1 MARLTAK
8 TMHYTLTRTAF
19 AVAFGFCN
27 VLEASS
33 ATTILEPVNACVFS
47 PADRFSMDARGRY
60 AQCLG
65 WQPDATYPLCRG
77 YYQPLE
83 VTPIPKGEVR
93 IEADEASLYTQGRS
107 KLTGNVVVQDEARV
121 VSAQTAYIYRDPKS
135 NQVTRVELFG
145 NVRYLEPGRLM
156 IARKAIINPQDQSG
170 RVDDVLYRLSVHRA
184 GATLP
189 AWGRADYIERY
200 PNQDYLL
207 QQATYS
213 TCPPEDRAWKI
224 SARTITLDHSEAR
237 GVAKDAYLR
246 IHDWPVLYS
255 PYLSFPTSKERKSG
269 FLQPAVGYTNVGG
282 FDLGLPYYWNIAPNY
297 DATITPHLYTR
308 RGIMMGGNLRALTS
322 NSYVTMGGNFLPH
335 DQAFN
340 RFINENKSQY
350 PSLIGQ
356 SNNRWAVLMDNQTR
370 LTPNLNF
377 GVNFEQVSDDYYL
390 QDFSTNLAVTT
401 QSQLLRQANLTYNSD
416 HWLVNGLVQS
426 YQTLHPIN
434 QSEISDIYQR
444 LPQFS
449 ANGIYNE
456 LPLNG
461 TFNVLAEFDNY
472 RWPGADF
479 SHPQGPR
486 LHLNPIFSV
495 AHYKPWGYVT
505 PSVQFVENNYNVSY
519 RNQPP
524 GQSFNRFVP
533 RYNIDTGLFFERA
546 TSFMGKRFTQTLEPR
561 VYYLYVPYHDQT
573 PIPVYDSAY
582 MIFNQDQLFRTNRFS
597 GFDRIGDAN
606 QLAYALTTR
615 LLSDET
621 GGEKASFAIGQLS
634 YFSNRRVQLCYEREG
649 DCIDSPLFL
658 GWLSPTS
665 KTSPIA
671 TRAKYHLNPAW
682 IVTGDYVWDP
692 ATRAT
697 NNGYLNLHYQP
708 DFNKIFSLGYSYLVN
723 GDITEVANTGIQNNV
738 LNQGTVAYAW
748 PFSDR
753 WSTLGVY
760 SYNISKKYSMMSFFG
775 LQYENCC
782 WAVRLMG
789 GKTFK
794 NISPTTFAPQ
804 YNSNV
809 FAQIL
814 LKGLGSAA
822 NSDPTSI
829 LSSYLPGY
837 ADIFKQR

>member
-1 MARLTAK
+1 
-8 TMHYTLTRTAF
+8 MHYTLTGTVL
-19 AVAFGFCN
+19 AVAFGFYL
-27 VLEASS
+27 VHEARA
-33 ATTILEPVNACVFS
+33 ATTIVEPVNACVFT
-47 PADRFSMDARGRY
+47 PEDRFPTSVRSRY

-65 WQPDATYPLCRG
+65 WQRDEAYPLCGG
-77 YYQPLE
+77 YYQTLE
-83 VTPIPKGEVR
+83 ITPIPKGEVR
-93 IEADEASLYTQGRS
+93 IEADEASLYAEGRS
-107 KLTGNVVVQDEARV
+107 KLTGNVMVQDDDRM
-121 VSAQTAYIYRDPKS
+121 VSAQTAYIYRAPQS

-156 IARKAIINPQDQSG
+156 IARKAIINPQDKSG
-170 RVDDVLYRLSVHRA
+170 RVDDVLYRLSIHRA

-189 AWGRADYIERY
+189 AWGRADFIERF

-213 TCPPEDRAWKI
+213 TCPPENRSWQI
-224 SARTITLDHSEAR
+224 SAGSITLDHSEAR
-237 GVAKDAYLR
+237 GVARDAYLR

-269 FLQPAVGYTNVGG
+269 FLQPAIGYTNVGG
-282 FDLGLPYYWNIAPNY
+282 FDLGLPYYLNIAPNY

-308 RGIMMGGNLRALTS
+308 RGIMMGGDFRALTR
-322 NSYVTMGGNFLPH
+322 NSYMTIGGNFLP
-335 DQAFN
+335 DDRAFN
-340 RFINENKSQY
+340 RFITENQNQY

-356 SNNRWAVLMDNQTR
+356 SNNRWAVLLDDRTSLTR
-370 LTPNLNF
+370 NLTL

-401 QSQLLRQANLTYNSD
+401 QSQLLRQANMTYNSD

-444 LPQFS
+444 LPQFT
-449 ANGIYNE
+449 ANGIYND
-456 LPLNG
+456 LPWNS
-461 TFNVLAEFDNY
+461 TFNLMAEFDNY
-472 RWPGADF
+472 RWPGADLA
-479 SHPQGPR
+479 HPQGPR
-486 LHLNPIFSV
+486 LHINPILSI
-495 AHYKPWGYVT
+495 ANYKPWGYLT
-505 PSVQFVENNYNVSY
+505 PSVQFVENNYSVKY
-519 RNQPP
+519 RTDPTS
-524 GQSFNRFVP
+524 QSFNRFIP
-533 RYNIDTGLFFERA
+533 RYNVDGGLFFDRSMA
-546 TSFMGKRFTQTLEPR
+546 FMGQRFTQTLEPR
-561 VYYLYVPYHDQT
+561 LYYLYVPYHDQT
-573 PIPVYDSAY
+573 AIPVYDSAY
-582 MIFNQDQLFRTNRFS
+582 MIFNHDQLFRTNRFS

-606 QLAYALTTR
+606 QIAYSLTTR

-634 YFSNRRVQLCYEREG
+634 YFSNRRVQLCYERQGE
-649 DCIDSPLFL
+649 CVDSPLFL

-671 TRAKYHLNPAW
+671 TRAKYHINPAW
-682 IVTGDYVWDP
+682 VATGDYIWDP
-692 ATRAT
+692 SASAT

-708 DFNKIFSLGYSYLVN
+708 DYNKIFSLGYSYLVN
-723 GDITEVANTGIQNNV
+723 GDITAVANTGIQDNV
-738 LNQGTVAYAW
+738 LSQGTIAYAW
-748 PFSDR
+748 PFTDR

-794 NISPTTFAPQ
+794 NISPITFAPQ
-804 YNSNV
+804 YNSNL
-809 FAQIL
+809 FAQVL

-822 NSDPTSI
+822 NSDPSSI

-837 ADIFKQR
+837 ADIFKLK